1 MNEKELYTTYFYHL
15 PATIKAPS
23 KVDFIPEFLYKD
35 IPYNDFVLDYQMLTN
50 DLVIEN
56 KQANNNVQFSG
67 YKIQKS
73 FKMLLSKINSQ
84 LKEKHCPSYN

>member
-1 MNEKELYTTYFYHL
+1 
-15 PATIKAPS
+15 
-23 KVDFIPEFLYKD
+23 
-35 IPYNDFVLDYQMLTN
+35 MLTN